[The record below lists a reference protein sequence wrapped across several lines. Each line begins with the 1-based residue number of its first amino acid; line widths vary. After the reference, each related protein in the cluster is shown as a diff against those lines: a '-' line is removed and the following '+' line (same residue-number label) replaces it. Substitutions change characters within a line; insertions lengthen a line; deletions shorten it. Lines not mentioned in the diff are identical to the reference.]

1 MELEL
6 DSLHIVAAYVALL
19 LGVLGPVIALV
30 YAARVERRSF
40 WRLPMLVSAALSF
53 AAVLT
58 VYLSGRHL
66 VSTHPKLLHE
76 PGVGAHIAYAD
87 RLLAPATAF
96 FLLAMLTGL
105 LNPRSGALR
114 IVLPLLLS
122 VLSVLV
128 LVLVLLSG
136 DSGARELLD
145 RLLERF

>member
-30 YAARVERRSF
+30 YSARVERRSF
-40 WRLPMLVSAALSF
+40 WRVPMLVSGALSF

-66 VSTHPKLLHE
+66 VSEQPRLLHE
-76 PGVGAHIAYAD
+76 PGVAAHVAYAD
-87 RLLAPATAF
+87 RLLVPATGY
-96 FLLAMLTGL
+96 FLLAMMTGL

-122 VLSVLV
+122 MLAALV

-136 DSGARELLD
+136 DSGARNLFD